1 VNLIV
6 VQNSAIAT
14 VLHKGRVV
22 KANMVPS
29 LKQADDLLSSIDTII
44 AEAKQAASLQSS
56 VAADVAGKIK
66 WDEKLIQLEYE
77 VNSDRKDLRD
87 QVSKLAIEI
96 VRHLAPAV
104 GALEMVPALVD
115 KLAKEQIGD
124 LKLQIHVHPD
134 VVAATRSRTLTLN
147 ADVEVF
153 ANPEADLF
161 SCIIETPHGK
171 IDGSL
176 ETQLFLL
183 NEAFTADSAH
193 E

>member
-1 VNLIV
+1 VNLVV

-22 KANMVPS
+22 KAAMVPS
-29 LKQADDLLSSIDTII
+29 LQQADDILSKIDSII
-44 AEAKQAASLQSS
+44 AEAKQSASLQSS
-56 VAADVAGKIK
+56 AAADAAGKTR
-66 WDEKLIQLEYE
+66 WDEKLIQLESE
-77 VNSDRKDLRD
+77 INMDRKQLRD

-115 KLAKEQIGD
+115 KLAKEQMND

-134 VVAATRSRTLTLN
+134 VVAVTRARTLTLN

-153 ANPEADLF
+153 SDPQADAF
-161 SCIIETPHGK
+161 SCVIETPHGK

-176 ETQLFLL
+176 ETQLSLL
-183 NEAFTADSAH
+183 EEAFAADSAH